1 MSLRRALEELPHD
14 RMLESVAREVLGLF
28 YRNPKAWLTS
38 EQVKSRIS
46 HPADADRILGLMTE
60 SYVLDFED
68 APPRYRLVADALL
81 AIEVDR
87 FLRRAERHE
96 HRIQTNVARFRRH
109 FNNS

>member
-28 YRNPKAWLTS
+28 QRNPKSWLTPD
-38 EQVKSRIS
+38 QVKSRIP
-46 HPADADRILGLMTE
+46 HPANADRILTLMAE

-68 APPRYRLVADALL
+68 APPRYRLVDDTLL
-81 AIEVDR
+81 SIEVDR
-87 FLRRAERHE
+87 FLRQAERHE

-109 FNNS
+109 FNSS